1 MKKVLI
7 SMVPFLAAAVALA
20 DDCHAPKDAFMA
32 EAEAMMAA
40 AEGKPAKKACC
51 RSTVAKPVVKMESG
65 CCNAKG
71 ETPKFKVFVAGNGY
85 KFFGCEG
92 SAAEGRKEMIA
103 KGAKV
108 GRVQK
113 LASR

>member
-1 MKKVLI
+1 MKKILI
-7 SMVPFLAAAVALA
+7 SIVAVLASAVASA
-20 DDCHAPKDAFMA
+20 DDCCSKKDAFMA

-40 AEGKPAKKACC
+40 AEGNSTKKACC
-51 RSTVAKPVVKMESG
+51 RSTVAKPVVKMQAG

-103 KGAKV
+103 KGTKV

-113 LASR
+113 IASR